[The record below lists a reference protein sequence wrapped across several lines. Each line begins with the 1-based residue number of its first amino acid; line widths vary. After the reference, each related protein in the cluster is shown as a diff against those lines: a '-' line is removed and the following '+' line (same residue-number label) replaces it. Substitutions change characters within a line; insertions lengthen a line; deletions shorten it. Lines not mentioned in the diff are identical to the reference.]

1 MQVRVWGR
9 RGGLKT
15 GAALAALTVLISG
28 CAIQPEPLTQAETE
42 QRIERDL
49 TAMFSEQ
56 EPVNGPVT
64 LHEAMARAVMYN
76 LDHRLE
82 VMQEALSQR
91 QLDVARY
98 DLLPRVVAEAGY
110 QGRSNENASSSQNV
124 VTGAQSLAP
133 STSEEQDIFSADL
146 NFAWNVLDFGVSYY
160 AAQQQA
166 DRAMIA
172 YERRRRVIHGIIQ
185 DVRSAYWRAVAAE
198 RLQSQAGDLLDRVEQ
213 ARGDSQRI
221 EDLRLQSP
229 LDALNYQRTLLDAK
243 RQLQTLRRDLAL
255 AKIELATLMNLPP
268 DQTFELAMPEDMDQ
282 GLTALPMDPA
292 EMEQLALAYRPE
304 LREEDYQAR
313 VSAAE
318 TRKALL
324 RLLPGVEVNAGL
336 NYNSNDFLVNN
347 EWADYGLRV
356 TWNLL
361 QLLSAPA
368 RIEQAENQ
376 EQVVAARRQALSMA
390 VLTQLYVSYN
400 SYLQAQELF
409 QTTEEVADV
418 EARILEQLRS
428 TEQAQSN
435 GRLAVIRGELNALV
449 ADLRRDLAYAR
460 AQNAIGQ
467 VYVTVGADPLPDA
480 IAEAS
485 VDSVA
490 AAIRESLQGWQDGRL
505 FMRSAMLEVGAEQ
518 GLPTVGEQPVH
529 GDM

>member
-1 MQVRVWGR
+1 
-9 RGGLKT
+9 
-15 GAALAALTVLISG
+15 
-28 CAIQPEPLTQAETE
+28 
-42 QRIERDL
+42 
-49 TAMFSEQ
+49 
-56 EPVNGPVT
+56 
-64 LHEAMARAVMYN
+64 
-76 LDHRLE
+76 
-82 VMQEALSQR
+82 
-91 QLDVARY
+91 
-98 DLLPRVVAEAGY
+98 
-110 QGRSNENASSSQNV
+110 
-124 VTGAQSLAP
+124 
-133 STSEEQDIFSADL
+133 
-146 NFAWNVLDFGVSYY
+146 
-160 AAQQQA
+160 
-166 DRAMIA
+166 
-172 YERRRRVIHGIIQ
+172 
-185 DVRSAYWRAVAAE
+185 
-198 RLQSQAGDLLDRVEQ
+198 
-213 ARGDSQRI
+213 
-221 EDLRLQSP
+221 
-229 LDALNYQRTLLDAK
+229 
-243 RQLQTLRRDLAL
+243 
-255 AKIELATLMNLPP
+255 
-268 DQTFELAMPEDMDQ
+268 
-282 GLTALPMDPA
+282 
-292 EMEQLALAYRPE
+292 MEQLALAYRPE